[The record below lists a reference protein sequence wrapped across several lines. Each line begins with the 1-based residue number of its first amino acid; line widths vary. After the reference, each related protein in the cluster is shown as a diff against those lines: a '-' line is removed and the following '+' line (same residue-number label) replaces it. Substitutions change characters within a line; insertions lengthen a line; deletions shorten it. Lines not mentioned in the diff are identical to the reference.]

1 MWITRKQ
8 LLKMDKEDL
17 KAFSKLT
24 MKKDETG
31 MRIWISRQLIPEYLL
46 KKLKEENHGE
56 EK

>member
-1 MWITRKQ
+1 
-8 LLKMDKEDL
+8 MDKEDL